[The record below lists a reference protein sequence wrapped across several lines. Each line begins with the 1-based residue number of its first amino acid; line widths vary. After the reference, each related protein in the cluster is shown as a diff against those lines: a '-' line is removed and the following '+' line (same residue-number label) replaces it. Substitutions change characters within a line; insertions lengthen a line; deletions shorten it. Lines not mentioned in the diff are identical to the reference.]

1 MLMYETSR
9 MWMKI
14 QGDVTLIQNKPK
26 LSRIIESRN
35 ANLSMMW
42 IGKQAKLKQLDLVQ
56 AYLN

>member
-1 MLMYETSR
+1 MYETDR
-9 MWMKI
+9 MQMK
-14 QGDVTLIQNKPK
+14 VLSKATLIQNKPK